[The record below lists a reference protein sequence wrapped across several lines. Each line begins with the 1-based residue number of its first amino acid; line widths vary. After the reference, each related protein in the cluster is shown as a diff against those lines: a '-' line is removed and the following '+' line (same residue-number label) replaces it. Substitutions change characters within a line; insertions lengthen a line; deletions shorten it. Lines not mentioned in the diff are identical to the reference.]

1 MKERI
6 ELGTVA
12 INEFGEPYAGG
23 QYSSGAKVYGSE
35 AMARAALSRAHDVSK
50 YRFLPAFVEID
61 REPADDFIPGASR

>member
-35 AMARAALSRAHDVSK
+35 AMARAALSRAHDINK
-50 YRFLPAFVEID
+50 YKFLTAFVEIE
-61 REPADDFIPGASR
+61 RELSDEPDD

>member
-6 ELGTVA
+6 VLGTVA

-35 AMARAALSRAHDVSK
+35 AMVRAALSRAHDVSK
-50 YRFLPAFVEID
+50 SFVEID
-61 REPADDFIPGASR
+61 REPADNYVEQPII